1 MDCSRGLL
9 GKPGQA
15 AQAEDFLRSALPQ
28 VQAEPGTLA
37 WFALRFGRDDYGIF
51 DAFGGEAARE
61 AHLQGPVACAL
72 QAQAPQLLQ
81 RDAEIARLEILAS
94 KLPASPRAWAA
105 SAAVCCWPSRPR
117 PATRT
122 RSHSSCA
129 RPAPSSWRSPA
140 PPPGSRWRWM
150 DKPHYGIFDVFPDH
164 SGRNAHLTGR
174 VPRELAKHALK
185 LVGGMPS
192 MKMVDVLAT
201 HISQSTV
208 EAGLGV
214 DSGARSSSPRT
225 RE

>member
-1 MDCSRGLL
+1 MATVTHGLLARLL

-61 AHLQGPVACAL
+61 AHLQGSVARTL

-81 RDAEIARLEILAS
+81 RDAEIARLDVLAH
-94 KLPASPRAWAA
+94 KLPATPQVGRVSCGLLLAFKAKAGHEDEVAQFLRDARAI
-105 SAAVCCWPSRPR
+105 VEEE
-117 PATRT
+117 
-122 RSHSSCA
+122 
-129 RPAPSSWRSPA
+129 
-140 PPPGSRWRWM
+140 PGTTAWFALRWV

-174 VPRELAKHALK
+174 VPRELARHALK

-201 HISQSTV
+201 HVAPSTV
-208 EAGLGV
+208 EAAVGV
-214 DSGARSSSPRT
+214 
-225 RE
+225 E

>member
-1 MDCSRGLL
+1 MSMVTHGLLARLL

-15 AQAEDFLRSALPQ
+15 AQVEDFLRSAQPQ

-51 DAFGGEAARE
+51 DAFGGEAGRE
-61 AHLQGPVACAL
+61 AHLQGPVARAL

-81 RDAEIARLEILAS
+81 RDAEIGRLDILAS
-94 KLPASPRAWAA
+94 KLPASRQVGRITCGLVLAFKATAGHEADVAQFLREARAFVEDEPGTTAWFALRWA
-105 SAAVCCWPSRPR
+105 
-117 PATRT
+117 
-122 RSHSSCA
+122 
-129 RPAPSSWRSPA
+129 
-140 PPPGSRWRWM
+140 
-150 DKPHYGIFDVFPDH
+150 DKPYYGIFDVFPDH

-185 LVGGMPS
+185 LVGGMPT

-214 DSGARSSSPRT
+214 D
-225 RE
+225 